1 MLFFRKNIYWFIC
14 IIFVAI
20 FIICIGHYLNYIN
33 AILRFSYDWE
43 PTDGDHLNFAHRLS
57 KGLPIYMPLSSGKV
71 LSIYNP
77 LYHAFVSIL
86 GGQNSSLIFARTISF
101 TFWLAIPVVSFFYIK
116 KKSNF
121 FYGIIAALFIWLIP
135 EPGMLIEVV
144 QVSPN
149 STMPFFF
156 LCTLLY
162 AEYCSE
168 KKYDNWLRW
177 FLLGI
182 LISLTYLSKQQ
193 GIIAIPIVFL
203 FLLMR
208 RIKIQNLLFTILGIF
223 IVLGIST
230 LYLEITNSGQFLRM
244 TLLDLPKILHSS
256 YRLAIFRL
264 LLFFLHNL
272 AFTICVLVSIITLYK
287 NLSIWQISLVCHI
300 PFLLKILGNA
310 GGGITYCLTLWITM
324 VIISLNF
331 IISKKVYH
339 FTSKSKYNKTCF
351 FTCIRIFPLNKVI
364 LFLLCVNVSIGTI
377 SIYRDFNSIRLPTAK
392 LNYLMKNYYQAIDS
406 LITTKENVKVLT
418 NRNVGMLVQTSVNV
432 ENEGSSLFQYAWLSD
447 IYFNRDTILTSIRE
461 KKYDFI
467 TTGIQDYPDDVMS
480 EINKNYKTIFIN
492 EVNLMYGNTGILY
505 TYVPK

>member
-1 MLFFRKNIYWFIC
+1 MLLFRKYFYTVFC
-14 IIFVAI
+14 IIFAGI
-20 FIICIGHYLNYIN
+20 FIIFIGKYLNYIN
-33 AILRFSYDWE
+33 AILHFSYDWE
-43 PTDGDHLNFAHRLS
+43 PTDGDHLNFAHRLA
-57 KGLPIYMPLSSGKV
+57 KGLPIYMPLFSGKV

-77 LYHAFVSIL
+77 LYHAFVAIL
-86 GGQNSSLIFARTISF
+86 GGQNASLIFARTISF
-101 TFWLAIPVVSFFYIK
+101 TFWLAIPVISFFYIK
-116 KKSNF
+116 KKSNS
-121 FYGIIAALFIWLIP
+121 FYGIIVAIFIWLIP

-162 AEYCSE
+162 AENCSE
-168 KKYDNWLRW
+168 KKYDNWGSW
-177 FLLGI
+177 FLLGM

-208 RIKIQNLLFTILGIF
+208 RIKIKNLLFIIAGIF
-223 IVLGIST
+223 FVLVIST

-244 TLLDLPKILHSS
+244 TLFDLPKILHSS
-256 YRLAIFRL
+256 YRLALYRL
-264 LLFFLHNL
+264 FLFFLHNL

-287 NLSIWQISLVCHI
+287 KLSIWQISLICHI

-331 IISKKVYH
+331 IILKPVYH
-339 FTSKSKYNKTCF
+339 FTSKSKYNKTYFLNCE
-351 FTCIRIFPLNKVI
+351 RIFPLNMFM

-377 SIYRDFNSIRLPTAK
+377 SIYRDFNSISLPTAK

-418 NRNVGMLVQTSVNV
+418 NRNIGMLVQTSVNV

-467 TTGIQDYPDDVMS
+467 TTGIQDYPEEVKS
-480 EINKNYKTIFIN
+480 EINKKYKIVFNYEI
-492 EVNLMYGNTGILY
+492 NLMYGKTGFVY